1 METKRE
7 DGITVFYPKTAAA
20 WRAWLQKNAAKEK
33 AVWLVG
39 FKKSTGKPFVP
50 WSETVDEALCFGW
63 IDSVRKSRDS
73 ESYYQ
78 FFSPRKPKS
87 KWSKINKEKVARL
100 IEEKRMQPAGLAV
113 VEAAKK
119 SGTWDAL
126 NDVDAMI
133 IPDDLQAAFSKN
145 KTAWKYFDEFAPSS
159 KRIILQWILD
169 AKREETRAKRIAE
182 TVELAAKNI
191 KAHHPK

>member
-145 KTAWKYFDEFAPSS
+145 KTAWKYFCEFAPSS

>member
-1 METKRE
+1 METERD
-7 DGITVFYPKTAAA
+7 DGIKVFYPKTAAA
-20 WRAWLQKNAAKEK
+20 WRTWLEKNAEQES
-33 AVWLVG
+33 AVWLVA
-39 FKKSTGKPFVP
+39 FKKSTGKP
-50 WSETVDEALCFGW
+50 SIAHTDAVDEALCFGW
-63 IDSVRKSRDS
+63 IDSVRHSRDH

-87 KWSKINKEKVARL
+87 KWSKVNKEKVNRL
-100 IEEKRMQPAGLAV
+100 IREKRMRASGMAV

-133 IPDDLQAAFSKN
+133 IPPDLQEAFGKN
-145 KTAWKYFDEFAPSS
+145 KKAWQHFDAFAPSS

-182 TVELAAKNI
+182 TVTLAAKNV